1 MVNAVKHKHKI
12 NYDKVKEAN
21 TELEH
26 LKWNWNFNKCCSGR
40 LEIPENI
47 LDLEGVE
54 YLLKLNIFNEVPKV
68 MQIVAGKLID
78 YNIISKASD
87 YSEAKFKE
95 YKAKATELIERM
107 LGLFEELGVDLATIT
122 DVEQDYLYISHKWF
136 ITTLASKIG
145 KSEEYSFNKG
155 AEAID

>member
-26 LKWNWNFNKCCSGR
+26 LKWNWSFNRCCSGNF
-40 LEIPENI
+40 EIPENI
-47 LDLEGVE
+47 LDIEGVE

-68 MQIVAGKLID
+68 IQIVGGRLID

-87 YSEAKFKE
+87 YSENKFKE
-95 YKAKATELIERM
+95 YEAKATELIERM
-107 LGLFEELGVDLATIT
+107 LGLFEELGVDLATKT
-122 DVEQDYLYISHKWF
+122 DIEQDYLYISHKWF

-145 KSEEYSFNKG
+145 KSEEYNFN
-155 AEAID
+155 